1 MLGRGV
7 RKAMMELFK
16 GVFEDK
22 GKLLTKNLVPGKKAY
37 REDTYKIGGAEYRSW
52 NPNRSKLGA
61 AIRNGL
67 KTMPIKPGS
76 KVLYLGAATGTTTSH
91 VSDIVGEKGEVYA
104 VEISA
109 HSMKS
114 LIQLCDVRHNIIP
127 ILGDAGK
134 PQEYEEIG
142 MVDVIFEDVAHPEQA
157 EMMNKNARF
166 LNKGGYGMIAIKSQ
180 SIDVTKKPEEIYK
193 RVEKELEGTFEIVER
208 ISLEPYE
215 MDHLFLLLRK
225 K

>member
-1 MLGRGV
+1 
-7 RKAMMELFK
+7 MMELFR

-37 REDTYKIGGAEYRSW
+37 GEDTYKIEGVEYRSW

-67 KTMPIKPGS
+67 KNMPIKPGS

-91 VSDIVGEKGEVYA
+91 VSDIVGETGEVYA
-104 VEISA
+104 LEISA

-114 LIQLCDVRHNIIP
+114 LLQLCEVRQNVIP
-127 ILGDAGK
+127 ILADAGR
-134 PQEYEEIG
+134 PQDYEEVG
-142 MVDVIFEDVAHPEQA
+142 DVDVVFEDVAHPEQA
-157 EMMNKNARF
+157 EFMIRNARF
-166 LNKGGYGMIAIKSQ
+166 LKKGGYGMIAIKSQ
-180 SIDVTKKPEEIYK
+180 SIDVTKNPKEIYA

>member
-1 MLGRGV
+1 MI
-7 RKAMMELFK
+7 ELFK
-16 GVFEDK
+16 GVFEQK

-37 REDTYKIGGAEYRSW
+37 GEDTYKIEGNEYRSW
-52 NPNRSKLGA
+52 NPYRSKLGA

-67 KTMPIKPGS
+67 KTMPIKPGA

-114 LIQLCDVRHNIIP
+114 LIQLCEVRHNVIP
-127 ILGDAGK
+127 ILADAGR
-134 PQEYEEIG
+134 PQDYEEIG
-142 MVDVIFEDVAHPEQA
+142 DVDVIFEDVAHPEQA

-166 LNKGGYGMIAIKSQ
+166 LHKGGYGMIAIKSQ
-180 SIDVTKKPEEIYK
+180 SIDVTKNPKEIYA

>member
-1 MLGRGV
+1 
-7 RKAMMELFK
+7 MMELFK

-22 GKLLTKNLVPGKKAY
+22 GKLLTKNLVPGKRAY
-37 REDTYKIGGAEYRSW
+37 GEDLFKIGGEEYRSW

-67 KTMPIKPGS
+67 KTMPIRPGA
-76 KVLYLGAATGTTTSH
+76 KVLYLGAATGTTVSH
-91 VSDIVGEKGEVYA
+91 VSDIVGESGEVYA

-114 LIQLCDVRHNIIP
+114 LLQLCEARRNIIP
-127 ILGDAGK
+127 VLADAGR
-134 PQEYEEIG
+134 PQEYEEVG
-142 MVDVIFEDVAHPEQA
+142 VVDVVFEDVAHPEQA
-157 EMMNKNARF
+157 EMMVKNSRF
-166 LNKGGYGMIAIKSQ
+166 LKKGGYGMIAIKSQ
-180 SIDVTKKPEEIYK
+180 SIDVTKSPKEIYA

-208 ISLEPYE
+208 INLEPYE
-215 MDHLFLLLRK
+215 MGHLFLLLRK